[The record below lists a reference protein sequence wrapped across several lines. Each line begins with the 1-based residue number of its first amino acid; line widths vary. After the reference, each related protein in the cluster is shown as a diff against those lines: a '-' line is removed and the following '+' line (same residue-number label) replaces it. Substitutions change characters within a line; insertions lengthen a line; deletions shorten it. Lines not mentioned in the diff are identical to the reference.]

1 MVLYILGYILK
12 FESAFLMLPALV
24 SLLYQ
29 ERAGIPFVITAAI
42 CLVLGI
48 VFTHKK
54 PSSST
59 VYTREGFVTVA
70 LSWIVMSIFGAIPF
84 VWNGDIPYY
93 VDALFETVSGFTTT
107 GSSILS
113 DVESLSHASLFW
125 RSFSHWIGGMG
136 VFVFIMSI
144 LPLMGG
150 STINL
155 MKAESPGPSIIEWNA
170 VFYFYLSVKGN
181 LFHGAEKTLF
191 CKVIWFSKSSS
202 VVPNPEMN

>member
-1 MVLYILGYILK
+1 MNYSMVLYILGYILK

-144 LPLMGG
+144 LRDL
-150 STINL
+150 
-155 MKAESPGPSIIEWNA
+155 PSA
-170 VFYFYLSVKGN
+170 VWFRTSRIPRKYYTAFTLPSRSLRLSFCVRSACRCLS
-181 LFHGAEKTLF
+181 LF
-191 CKVIWFSKSSS
+191 
-202 VVPNPEMN
+202 

>member
-1 MVLYILGYILK
+1 MNYSMVLYILGYILK

-24 SLLYQ
+24 SLIYQ

-93 VDALFETVSGFTTT
+93 VDALFEVFSPMSSPCRMPAFSGAVSAT
-107 GSSILS
+107 GSAAWVCS
-113 DVESLSHASLFW
+113 SLLC
-125 RSFSHWIGGMG
+125 RSC
-136 VFVFIMSI
+136 
-144 LPLMGG
+144 L
-150 STINL
+150 
-155 MKAESPGPSIIEWNA
+155 
-170 VFYFYLSVKGN
+170 
-181 LFHGAEKTLF
+181 
-191 CKVIWFSKSSS
+191 
-202 VVPNPEMN
+202 

>member
-1 MVLYILGYILK
+1 MNYSMVLYILGYILK

-93 VDALFETVSGFTTT
+93 VDALV
-107 GSSILS
+107 
-113 DVESLSHASLFW
+113 
-125 RSFSHWIGGMG
+125 
-136 VFVFIMSI
+136 
-144 LPLMGG
+144 
-150 STINL
+150 
-155 MKAESPGPSIIEWNA
+155 
-170 VFYFYLSVKGN
+170 
-181 LFHGAEKTLF
+181 
-191 CKVIWFSKSSS
+191 
-202 VVPNPEMN
+202 

>member
-1 MVLYILGYILK
+1 MVLYILGYILQ

-24 SLLYQ
+24 SLIYQ
-29 ERAGIPFVITAAI
+29 EEAGIPFVITAAI

-107 GSSILS
+107 GSSIVS

-155 MKAESPGPSIIEWNA
+155 MKAGEHGSPSAVWFRTSRIPRKYYTAFTLPSRSLR
-170 VFYFYLSVKGN
+170 LSFCVRSACRCLS
-181 LFHGAEKTLF
+181 LF
-191 CKVIWFSKSSS
+191 
-202 VVPNPEMN
+202 

>member
-1 MVLYILGYILK
+1 MNYSMVLYILGYILK

-24 SLLYQ
+24 SLIYQ

-136 VFVFIMSI
+136 VLVFLLSL
-144 LPLMGG
+144 LPLTGG
-150 STINL
+150 SHVNL
-155 MKAESPGPSIIEWNA
+155 MKAESPGPQVDKLVPKVQST
-170 VFYFYLSVKGN
+170 LS
-181 LFHGAEKTLF
+181 LIH
-191 CKVIWFSKSSS
+191 I
-202 VVPNPEMN
+202 